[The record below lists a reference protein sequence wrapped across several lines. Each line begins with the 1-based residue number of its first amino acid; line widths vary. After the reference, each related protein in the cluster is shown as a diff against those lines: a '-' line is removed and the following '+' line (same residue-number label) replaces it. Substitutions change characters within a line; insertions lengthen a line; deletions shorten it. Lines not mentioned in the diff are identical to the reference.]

1 MNLEKKRNGSPILH
15 YRLPQMLLTI
25 RSDLPLHHQEE
36 EQQFLLLAYRNTFLL
51 QSAFD
56 RSRNDPEFKEAHLVK
71 DSMNNEQV

>member
-1 MNLEKKRNGSPILH
+1 MNLEKKRNELSILH
-15 YRLPQMLLTI
+15 YHLPQMLLTI

-56 RSRNDPEFKEAHLVK
+56 RSRNDLEFK
-71 DSMNNEQV
+71 DSMDNEQV